1 MSDPSNGYD
10 TLSDDFI
17 RARSQVG
24 RDVVAQW
31 ADGLPDGSAVID
43 FGAGDGAPVTQ
54 ALVDAALQV
63 WAVDASP
70 RMVAAFQKNLPNVP
84 VACETG
90 ESGRFFERHF
100 DGAVA
105 IGLMFL
111 LPEDAQVHLIR
122 RVADI
127 LVPGGQFLFT
137 APQDAVTW
145 DDALTGQP
153 SLSLGDRRYRTLLA
167 DAKFD
172 YVATCVDAGG
182 NHYYAARKAGT

>member
-10 TLSDDFI
+10 ALSDDFI
-17 RARSQVG
+17 RVRSQVG
-24 RDVVAQW
+24 RDVVARW
-31 ADGLPDGSAVID
+31 ADSLPDGAAVID
-43 FGAGDGAPVTQ
+43 IGAGDGAPVTR

-70 RMVAAFQKNLPNVP
+70 RMVAAFQRNLPNVP
-84 VACETG
+84 VACETV
-90 ESGRFFERHF
+90 ERGRFFERHF

-111 LPEDAQVHLIR
+111 LPEDTQVHLIR

-153 SLSLGDRRYRTLLA
+153 SLSLGDGRYRALLA
-167 DAKFD
+167 DAGFD
-172 YVATCVDAGG
+172 RVATCVDAGG
-182 NHYYAARKAGT
+182 NHYFAARNAGT